1 MQIME
6 EGTVVALEERV
17 VDGEHQKGKI
27 VQELRKSSQNYKI
40 RSCDLWHDQR
50 RQKETNGSEEVEGGG
65 EHMSLPNVPITS
77 AMNY

>member
-6 EGTVVALEERV
+6 DGSVVALEERV

-40 RSCDLWHDQR
+40 RSCDL
-50 RQKETNGSEEVEGGG
+50 
-65 EHMSLPNVPITS
+65 
-77 AMNY
+77 